1 MASPR
6 WMKLVRDV
14 RAERGRIALMIA
26 AIATS
31 LMAVGGVLGA
41 YAVLTREIAVSYLGT
56 RPAAAT
62 LELEDG
68 VDAGLAGA
76 VRGLPG
82 VADAE
87 AREVVVARA
96 RIGGDWRRLLLFV
109 VDDFADLRLNRFRP
123 ERGAWPPPEGELLVE
138 RSALGML
145 QVDVGGSILVRTPH
159 GVEQAVRVA
168 GVVHDPGLAPAWQE
182 RCGYGYLTRAT
193 LARLGEPPVLGELRL
208 AFAGDPRDVRE
219 VEARATAVARWLGE
233 RGHAVREIQ
242 VPPPGQHPHQRQMVT
257 LLVMMLAF
265 AAMALL
271 LSAILVATSL
281 AALLGRQVRE
291 IGVMKTLGATS
302 GQVAGLYTVLV
313 GLVGVASVAIAAPLG
328 VLATRLL
335 AGAVSRL
342 LNFDL
347 TSLVIPPWVF
357 VVEVAGG
364 IAIPLVVSALPLS
377 RAARRTIREALDD
390 HGASADPPGA
400 LAAWLPLPLRSA
412 ARRPWRTALAVGL
425 LASAGAMA
433 MTAIQ
438 VKRGWEA
445 NVAKVY
451 ETRAY
456 DVEALL
462 TLPAPAALA
471 TRLAGLPGVRH
482 VEAWGQAP
490 AAFTRP
496 GAFDVVRTYPDRGHG
511 SLVAM
516 GPPPDTR
523 LVRFPLKEGRWLR
536 PEDRG
541 GDAVVLNHAAAAQA
555 PGLRVGDEV
564 RLSIDGRAS
573 TWHLVGVVEEIGSA
587 GVAYVADTSFAAA
600 AGTAGQARLFRAAT
614 SAGEPAA
621 RAALLALVDAALDAG
636 GASVQSVSPLAE
648 LRTAMGDHVLV
659 LVRLLVAMAV
669 TLGVVGALGLTS
681 IMGVSVVERT
691 REIAVLKTL
700 GATPSRI
707 ERMLLGEG
715 LAVAGVSYL
724 VGCLLSVP
732 LTLLVDAIVGDLG
745 FLAPLPLVLSPGT
758 ALAWLGVG
766 AVVTWLATLFPARR
780 ASALVI
786 REALGRT

>member
-1 MASPR
+1 
-6 WMKLVRDV
+6 MKLARDV
-14 RAERGRIALMIA
+14 RAERGRIALMVA

-31 LMAVGGVLGA
+31 LLAVGGVLGA
-41 YAVLTREIAVSYLGT
+41 YAVLTREIAVNYLGT

-62 LELEDG
+62 LEVDGG
-68 VDAGLAGA
+68 VDAGLVEA
-76 VRGLPG
+76 VRGLPD

-109 VDDFADLRLNRFRP
+109 VDDFSDLRLNRFRP

-145 QVDVGGSILVRTPH
+145 GVDVGGSVLVRTPH
-159 GVEQAVRVA
+159 GAERTVRVA

-182 RCGYGYLTRAT
+182 RCGYGYLTRT
-193 LARLGEPPVLGELRL
+193 TVARLGEPPVLGELRL
-208 AFAGDPRDVRE
+208 AFAGASRDVRE
-219 VEARATAVARWLGE
+219 VEARAIAVARWLGE
-233 RGHAVREIQ
+233 RGHPVREIQ

-257 LLVMMLAF
+257 ILVMMLAF

-271 LSAILVATSL
+271 LSAVLVATSL

-302 GQVAGLYTVLV
+302 GQVARLYAALV
-313 GLVGVASVAIAAPLG
+313 GLVGAASVVVAAPLG

-347 TSLVIPPWVF
+347 TSLAIPPWVF
-357 VVEVAGG
+357 AVEVAAG
-364 IAIPLVVSALPLS
+364 IAVPLLVSALPLS

-390 HGASADPPGA
+390 HGASPDAPGA
-400 LAAWLPLPLRSA
+400 LAAGLPLPLRNA

-451 ETRAY
+451 ETRDY
-456 DVEALL
+456 DVEAVL
-462 TLPAPAALA
+462 TLPAPSALA
-471 TRLAGLPGVRH
+471 ARLSGLAGVRE
-482 VEAWGQAP
+482 VEAWGYAP
-490 AAFTRP
+490 AAFSRP
-496 GAFDVVRTYPDRGHG
+496 DAFDVVRTYPDRGHG

-516 GPPPDTR
+516 GPPPGTR
-523 LVRFPLKEGRWLR
+523 LVRFPLKTGRWLR

-564 RLSIDGRAS
+564 RLSIDGRPT
-573 TWHLVGVVEEIGSA
+573 TWHLVGIAEEIGSA

-600 AGTAGQARLFRAAT
+600 AGTPGQARLFRAAT
-614 SAGEPAA
+614 SAREPAQ
-621 RAALLALVDAALDAG
+621 AALLKLVDAALDVG
-636 GASVQSVSPLAE
+636 GASVQSVMPLAE

-669 TLGVVGALGLTS
+669 ILGVVGALGLTS
-681 IMGVSVVERT
+681 TMGVSIVERT

-715 LAVAGVSYL
+715 LAMAGVSYL
-724 VGCLLSVP
+724 IGCLLSVP
-732 LTLLVDAIVGDLG
+732 LTLLVNGIVGNLG
-745 FLAPLPLVLSPGT
+745 FLAPLPLVLSPV
-758 ALAWLGVG
+758 AAVACLGVG
-766 AVVTWLATLFPARR
+766 AVVTWLATLLPARR